1 MKFRN
6 REELDISIVLPCLNE
21 EATVGACVDEAFGII
36 RRAGLDGEVIVVDNG
51 STDASAAI
59 ADEHGAK
66 VVTEPRRGYGRAIRT
81 GFRESR
87 GRVVVVVDSD
97 TTYDLGSVP
106 GMYKLLAG
114 GKYDM
119 IMGDRFAGG
128 IERGAIPL
136 SHKIGAKGLSFI
148 ARLRFR
154 TKVRDFHCGLR
165 AFRRDALEQM
175 KLRTTGMEFATETVA
190 EAVRRNLRIGQVA
203 VRLRRSKA
211 PRSSK
216 LNTIRDGLRH
226 LRYIMR

>member
-87 GRVVVVVDSD
+87 GRVVVMVDSD

>member
-1 MKFRN
+1 MKFKN
-6 REELDISIVLPCLNE
+6 REKLDISIVLPCLNE

-36 RRAGLDGEVIVVDNG
+36 RKAGLDGEVIVVDNG
-51 STDASAAI
+51 STDASAAS

-66 VVTEPRRGYGRAIRT
+66 VVTELRRGYGRAIRT

-87 GRVVVVVDSD
+87 GRVVVMVDSD

-203 VRLRRSKA
+203 VRPRRSKA

>member
-87 GRVVVVVDSD
+87 GRVVVMVDSD

-128 IERGAIPL
+128 IEKGAIPL

>member
-87 GRVVVVVDSD
+87 GRVVVMVDSD

-128 IERGAIPL
+128 IEKGAIPL

-226 LRYIMR
+226 LRYIIR

>member
-81 GFRESR
+81 GFRENR
-87 GRVVVVVDSD
+87 GRVVVMVDSD